1 MYLFNQI
8 NEYFDPFYQ
17 IQIQVFPWE
26 MELIQT
32 SAVRRL
38 KFLSHYGTG
47 SFITSAKHSR
57 FEHTIG
63 VWTIVSTF
71 FPKDEELRIAS
82 LLHDIGHLPFS
93 HAVENT
99 LGFNHHTITEER
111 IYGNE
116 VSTILKKYGFSPDR
130 IIEILNIDSPL
141 SHKTPFLSA
150 DHLDSF
156 LRDSY
161 MLGGASIH
169 PASILKRI
177 RFNGNFVE
185 ADLATSK
192 SILSAIHYDHIT
204 FLHPLT
210 LALDALLSKAIAI
223 FAKNQRVGLQFIVPL
238 TNNELLDLLLSSG
251 IEEVRKIMS
260 IIMCYPEKVVIHSGD
275 FEGAEK
281 VEVRKVYDKTPL
293 VDGKALISICQESR
307 ELIDNIC
314 SLKKCYYYSYS

>member
-1 MYLFNQI
+1 MYLFNQT
-8 NEYFDPFYQ
+8 NEYFDPFYR
-17 IQIQVFPWE
+17 IGIQVFPWE
-26 MELIQT
+26 MELVQT
-32 SAVRRL
+32 DAVRRL

-111 IYGNE
+111 IHGNE
-116 VSTILKKYGFSPDR
+116 VSNILKRYGFSPDR

-141 SHKTPFLSA
+141 SHRTPFLSA

-156 LRDSY
+156 LRDAY
-161 MLGGASIH
+161 MLGELSIH
-169 PASILKRI
+169 PASILKSI
-177 RFNGNFVE
+177 CFNGNFVE

-192 SILSAIHYDHIT
+192 SILSAIYYDHTI
-204 FLHPLT
+204 FLHPLM

-223 FAKNQRVGLQFIVPL
+223 FAKNQRVDLQFIVPL
-238 TNNELLDLLLSSG
+238 TNNELLGLLLNSG
-251 IEEVRKIMS
+251 IEEVRKLMS
-260 IIMCYPEKVVIHSGD
+260 IIMWLPERVIIHSGE

-293 VDGKALISICQESR
+293 VDGKALISFCQESR
-307 ELIDNIC
+307 ALIDKIC
-314 SLKKCYYYSYS
+314 SLNKSYYYSHS